1 MEVEGFRRPA
11 WQQLLGG
18 ARPSPGDYPN
28 MGDGEPGDWMHGW
41 QFYACTARNLFFRE
55 HVLLPSLQPASAAIL
70 RSGSG
75 DKAGFWLQTLP
86 TCRATTMEP
95 SCFQVALRRR
105 LRIPLPLVQGTCGQH
120 SGHGCRTRIDPLGD
134 HLAAC
139 PRTGLLARR
148 ANPIERGWTR
158 VLREAGA
165 RVAPKQLLRDTN
177 VPLANPDDQRQL
189 DLVAYGL
196 APDGVALCCDAT
208 MVSPLQRDSRPIS
221 HAANVDGAALAAAER
236 RKRAHYVE
244 LDHSPYCRLMVLGC
258 EVGGRWSDDSLRLVS
273 MASRQ
278 KVLGVPRLL
287 RSSARQAWCARW
299 WGMLSV
305 CAQVALASTL
315 LGTAPG
321 MRSMAQGEEV
331 TLTDAWHHLH
341 GTSSDSRLPLGGF
354 RWLFLSPWAVR
365 AGEAGH
371 LDIGWRVSS
380 SSRDPS

>member
-1 MEVEGFRRPA
+1 MAVLCMHRTQPFLQGACAATIPA
-11 WQQLLGG
+11 ASICSNSQVRIGG
-18 ARPSPGDYPN
+18 QGWFLASDASNMQGDDYGALVLSSGPKKAFAHSVAVGPGHVWPAQWSWLSHEDRSTGRSP
-28 MGDGEPGDWMHGW
+28 
-41 QFYACTARNLFFRE
+41 CS
-55 HVLLPSLQPASAAIL
+55 LPAH
-70 RSGSG
+70 RSSS
-75 DKAGFWLQTLP
+75 KAG
-86 TCRATTMEP
+86 
-95 SCFQVALRRR
+95 
-105 LRIPLPLVQGTCGQH
+105 
-120 SGHGCRTRIDPLGD
+120 D
-134 HLAAC
+134 
-139 PRTGLLARR
+139 
-148 ANPIERGWTR
+148 PIERGWTR

-341 GTSSDSRLPLGGF
+341 GTSSDSRLPLRG
-354 RWLFLSPWAVR
+354 L
-365 AGEAGH
+365 
-371 LDIGWRVSS
+371 
-380 SSRDPS
+380 